1 MALPSRAEI
10 CAAACTKLTGA
21 EVGRLASVIGL
32 DGFVDEIIAVVDKRY
47 GPDRYERLATI
58 DQFARRIANA
68 AGQSAN
74 IELVTTRRKL
84 GGNGPIMAN
93 ALARLGLPVTY
104 IGNLGHPELHPV
116 FKPMAAHS
124 QIISIA
130 EPGHTDALEFQDG
143 KLMLGKYTVVAEITW
158 ENIIRCAGREKI
170 MEIMRSARLIG
181 TVNWTML
188 PFMNDIWRHLR
199 DEVLKPLPRTDRLLF
214 VDLADPAKRT
224 REDLRGALELLGQL
238 QQHVHVVLGLNL
250 QEAVQVATAIGWPAF
265 NRPEEQIEALAV
277 RLQRQLRLGTVV
289 IHPRAAAAAADQHGS
304 AWFAGPFV
312 KEPKI
317 STGAGDHFNAGFV
330 TARLLGL
337 NLAEALGLGTA
348 TSGYY
353 VRHAQSPTLAEL
365 TEFIRDLPPP
375 EA

>member
-1 MALPSRAEI
+1 
-10 CAAACTKLTGA
+10 
-21 EVGRLASVIGL
+21 
-32 DGFVDEIIAVVDKRY
+32 
-47 GPDRYERLATI
+47 
-58 DQFARRIANA
+58 
-68 AGQSAN
+68 
-74 IELVTTRRKL
+74 
-84 GGNGPIMAN
+84 
-93 ALARLGLPVTY
+93 
-104 IGNLGHPELHPV
+104 
-116 FKPMAAHS
+116 
-124 QIISIA
+124 
-130 EPGHTDALEFQDG
+130 
-143 KLMLGKYTVVAEITW
+143 
-158 ENIIRCAGREKI
+158 
-170 MEIMRSARLIG
+170 
-181 TVNWTML
+181 ML

-250 QEAVQVATAIGWPAF
+250 QEAVQVAAAIGWPAF

-365 TEFIRDLPPP
+365 MEFIRDLPPP